1 MFLENDS
8 DSGNQSSS
16 EKAITF
22 KEGNDND
29 NSNTL
34 SREHVLKY
42 DDILKLEGI
51 GWIEYTLPFSIL
63 TDNNM
68 EWIQPSIDMKNHS
81 IIMQIDYVQFVTS
94 ERQTI
99 YATKMGHFLPIHK
112 LYPNIPEAFKDKYF
126 SKKEMENLINLKD
139 IINN

>member
-1 MFLENDS
+1 MNLI
-8 DSGNQSSS
+8 Q
-16 EKAITF
+16 
-22 KEGNDND
+22 

-81 IIMQIDYVQFVTS
+81 IIMVCFFFNENQNI
-94 ERQTI
+94 TI
-99 YATKMGHFLPIHK
+99 IADSPLLI
-112 LYPNIPEAFKDKYF
+112 N
-126 SKKEMENLINLKD
+126 NLIFLIKANRLCS
-139 IINN
+139 IRNI

>member
-81 IIMQIDYVQFVTS
+81 IIMQIDYVQF
-94 ERQTI
+94 QKYI
-99 YATKMGHFLPIHK
+99 
-112 LYPNIPEAFKDKYF
+112 KDY
-126 SKKEMENLINLKD
+126 
-139 IINN
+139 